1 MRDPKD
7 GESPEHAQSV
17 RGEPGRDNGKIHDT
31 GKSYLQRK
39 EKENMKLEREA
50 LAHFLDTSWG
60 SDPAKAAWEILGEDI
75 DDMSVDLNPDTET
88 KENILG
94 KTKVTDKG
102 YQPSMSADPFY
113 ADSASKLYP
122 KIREIAMGRLKG
134 DACKTLMLEVI
145 VEDTEAVKHLAY
157 AQEVLVK
164 PQSYGGGTEGVNFP
178 FNVHENGARTKGY
191 VTAESLKTGNP
202 VFEAGE
208 ITG

>member
-1 MRDPKD
+1 
-7 GESPEHAQSV
+7 
-17 RGEPGRDNGKIHDT
+17 
-31 GKSYLQRK
+31 
-39 EKENMKLEREA
+39 MKLEREA

-113 ADSASKLYP
+113 ADTASKLYP

-145 VEDTEAVKHLAY
+145 VEDTESVKHLAY

-178 FNVHENGARTKGY
+178 FNVYENGARTKGY

-202 VFEAGE
+202 VFADGE

>member
-1 MRDPKD
+1 
-7 GESPEHAQSV
+7 
-17 RGEPGRDNGKIHDT
+17 
-31 GKSYLQRK
+31 
-39 EKENMKLEREA
+39 MKLEREA

-102 YQPSMSADPFY
+102 YQPIHECRSILCGS
-113 ADSASKLYP
+113 SIKTYP

-157 AQEVLVK
+157 AQEVLVNH
-164 PQSYGGGTEGVNFP
+164 SLTEAVLRALISRSMFMRMEQEQRICNRGV
-178 FNVHENGARTKGY
+178 
-191 VTAESLKTGNP
+191 S
-202 VFEAGE
+202 
-208 ITG
+208 